1 MELAASW
8 QMGLFVTGAFAG
20 GFTVGIAGFG
30 AGPVAL
36 AAWLHILAPSVAAPV
51 LALCVG
57 VAQLQSFLVV
67 RQSFDW
73 HRVWPFL
80 AGGLVGV
87 PAGAAILLYVPGSLL
102 SKCIGAFLIAYAVIF
117 MVSRNRFQIT
127 SGGRPLDAAAGLGA
141 GIACGAA
148 SLPGPPMSIWCNLR
162 GWTKDVQRATAQPF
176 NISMVI
182 IVAIIYAF
190 NGLMTTQVVGLALI
204 AFPAIALG
212 ARLGV
217 LAYRQINER
226 QYRSLLLFMLLAS
239 GLVLV
244 WPS

>member
-1 MELAASW
+1 
-8 QMGLFVTGAFAG
+8 MGLFVAGAFAG

-36 AAWLHILAPSVAAPV
+36 AAWLHILPPSIAAPV

-57 VAQLQSFLVV
+57 IAQFQSFMVV
-67 RQSFDW
+67 RQSFGW
-73 HRVWPFL
+73 QRVWPFL

-87 PAGAAILLYVPGSLL
+87 PAGAVILLYVSGDIL
-102 SKCIGAFLIAYAVIF
+102 SRLIGGFLIVYALIF
-117 MVSRNRFQIT
+117 IVARNGMQMT
-127 SGGRPLDAAAGLGA
+127 KGGRPADAAAGFGA

-162 GWTKDVQRATAQPF
+162 GWSKDIQRATAQPF

-182 IVAIIYAF
+182 VVAMIYAW
-190 NGLMTTQVVGLALI
+190 NGLITANVIGLALI
-204 AFPAIALG
+204 ALPAIALG

-217 LAYRQINER
+217 LAYRRINEA
-226 QYRSLLLFMLLAS
+226 QYRTLLLFMLLAS
-239 GLVLV
+239 GLALV
-244 WPS
+244 WPG